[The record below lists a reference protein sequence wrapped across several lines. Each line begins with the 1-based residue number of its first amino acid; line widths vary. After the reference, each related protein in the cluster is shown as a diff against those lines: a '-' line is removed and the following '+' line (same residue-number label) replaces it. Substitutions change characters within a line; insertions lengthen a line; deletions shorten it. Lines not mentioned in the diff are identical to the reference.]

1 MRIDRDRLLRLGTF
15 WLRPDFVLR
24 VVARFQRIAGFDR
37 SIALASSALTAMVP
51 LTMLVGALVPHD
63 VDSASRIIRHYDLS
77 GPGAQAVRDAFGPAA
92 DVEASI
98 GIVGFLLLIVTVLSF
113 TRAVQ
118 RLFEQTWELPPLSV
132 RNSFNGAK
140 WLAAVVLYF
149 AISGSVTGSIDRG
162 VEQLVAWAIIAPLL
176 AGFLI
181 LSGRLLSAQRIAWRD
196 LVPFGIVGGGL
207 LALYQFGAT
216 IYAPYAFNNYAA
228 RYGVI
233 GVVLAMVSSLF
244 GAMVVLVGSAALGRE
259 VRLELDR
266 IRDGI
271 RPSDDDVSKQWDIV
285 IAGVRERQAGAKAW
299 IARHRPKRSP

>member
-1 MRIDRDRLLRLGTF
+1 MSTALRGSSP
-15 WLRPDFVLR
+15 LRP
-24 VVARFQRIAGFDR
+24 
-37 SIALASSALTAMVP
+37 
-51 LTMLVGALVPHD
+51 
-63 VDSASRIIRHYDLS
+63 S
-77 GPGAQAVRDAFGPAA
+77 GPGAQAVRDAFSPAA

-113 TRAVQ
+113 TARGSEAVRAD
-118 RLFEQTWELPPLSV
+118 LELPPLSV

-140 WLAAVVLYF
+140 WLAAVVFYF

-228 RYGVI
+228 ERRDRR
-233 GVVLAMVSSLF
+233 VLAMVSSLF

-271 RPSDDDVSKQWDIV
+271 RPSDDEISKQWDIV
-285 IAGVRERQAGAKAW
+285 IAGARERQAGAKAW
-299 IARHRPKRSP
+299 IARHRPRRSP